1 MDPYGSSNKNETRQ
15 SLRIHLTDLLGR
27 VIISKIIALGQEL
40 SKNASN

>member
-1 MDPYGSSNKNETRQ
+1 MVLQIKMKQGRQ
-15 SLRIHLTDLLGR
+15 SLRIHLIDLLGR